1 MGSFKVRLY
10 VADLIAPKDSLIL
23 PSLYHIHAGI
33 YTANELENR
42 CAFLETPVKQLVRIS
57 LGSNTQNLYRSKVY
71 RRWVNQLEWAFIF
84 ARDCYKAYI

>member
-42 CAFLETPVKQLVRIS
+42 CAFLETPVKTARSSTVLP
-57 LGSNTQNLYRSKVY
+57 TQTALSGK
-71 RRWVNQLEWAFIF
+71 
-84 ARDCYKAYI
+84 

>member
-1 MGSFKVRLY
+1 MRLY

-42 CAFLETPVKQLVRIS
+42 CAFLETPVKQLVLQPSFLRRLQFRGIDHLRDMEQVS
-57 LGSNTQNLYRSKVY
+57 SACSK
-71 RRWVNQLEWAFIF
+71 L
-84 ARDCYKAYI
+84 

>member
-1 MGSFKVRLY
+1 MGSLQVRLY

-42 CAFLETPVKQLVRIS
+42 CAFLETPVKQLVLQPSFLRR
-57 LGSNTQNLYRSKVY
+57 LHCRGSDL
-71 RRWVNQLEWAFIF
+71 L
-84 ARDCYKAYI
+84 